1 MKYAID
7 YAPKEE
13 TVVIAWD
20 IGEES
25 KELKLATRE
34 DKMRFIEGLTEEDT
48 LFMELGGGGD
58 RFVIGARRKG
68 ASVFRIPSHEVRKFR
83 EERGMKKEA
92 TDLAIQTLSINRPNL
107 FYPVQE
113 IDENIAKLRIFA
125 RGYLLVQRKIR
136 IAAELR
142 LNSVYR
148 DLYLIEET
156 TGEVDEE
163 TYVKKR
169 VAENLIFRGADQIE
183 QEMLDEIKKL
193 LPTIPV
199 FEIFKK
205 IPGCGPVIAG
215 ICIGEIGDIRRF
227 QTEHK
232 LVAYAAYDPTQ
243 RIRLSK
249 EVREKLLEF
258 MPDKKLKEIPDVI
271 LPSMIGEFP
280 FEAQEIIETLGIKES
295 MARVRR
301 KGQTAN
307 WNNNLRHAVW
317 LFTSQTVEKLSPD
330 SPWKAKL
337 LARKEREKQLHNDFS
352 KIYIAKRA
360 RRWLGNKLLRHIW
373 NEWQKYI

>member
-7 YAPKEE
+7 YAPKEA
-13 TVVIAWD
+13 TIVIAWD
-20 IGEES
+20 EGVAQEII
-25 KELKLATRE
+25 ELKTRE
-34 DKMRFIEGLTEEDT
+34 EKMAFIEKLTEKDT

-58 RFVIGARRKG
+58 RFVIGAIRKG
-68 ASVFRIPSHEVRKFR
+68 TSIFRTPSFEVKKLR
-83 EERGMKKEA
+83 EAKELPKERTA
-92 TDLAIQTLSINRPNL
+92 DVIQYLAQEKPRL
-107 FYPVQE
+107 FYSVQG
-113 IDENIAKLRIFA
+113 IDENVAKLRIFA

-142 LNSVYR
+142 LDSIYR
-148 DLYLIEET
+148 DLYLIEKL

-163 TYVKKR
+163 TYVKQK
-169 VAENLIFRGADQIE
+169 VAESLIFRGADQIE

-193 LPTIPV
+193 LPTIPAY
-199 FEIFKK
+199 EIFKQ

-227 QTEHK
+227 PTEHT
-232 LVAYAAYDPTQ
+232 LVAYAGYHVTPEGKA
-243 RIRLSK
+243 
-249 EVREKLLEF
+249 V
-258 MPDKKLKEIPDVI
+258 
-271 LPSMIGEFP
+271 
-280 FEAQEIIETLGIKES
+280 
-295 MARVRR
+295 VRR
-301 KGQTAN
+301 KGKTAN

-337 LARKEREKQLHNDFS
+337 LTRKQREKQLHPDFS